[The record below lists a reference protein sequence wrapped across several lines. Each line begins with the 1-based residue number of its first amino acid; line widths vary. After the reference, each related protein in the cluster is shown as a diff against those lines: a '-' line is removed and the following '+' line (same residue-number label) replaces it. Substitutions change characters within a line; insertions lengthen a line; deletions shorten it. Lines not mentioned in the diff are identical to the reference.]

1 MKKNICAV
9 FIMILAFFCSHEA
22 ACEVAYYILPE
33 GRPYAEVGFSVRQK
47 NVPLHFGDKVKIEVE
62 SVHGSVT
69 WYFCS
74 LGAKSFFLPESHV
87 VTEPKKI
94 NFDGE
99 GNIPIGSER
108 VDKWTSLPLMYA
120 PGDLAVIPRKYRARG
135 YETRDLRLRK
145 EAVEC
150 FCRLIDSAE
159 ADGVHI
165 RVLSAFRSAEYQSF
179 LYLNSIRRKGIFQN
193 GVAKP
198 GHSEHQLGTA
208 CDLTTKEIQY
218 GLSREF
224 ESTAAFKWLMDH
236 APDYGISLTYP
247 RHKVR
252 LTGYMYEPWHY
263 RYWSKDRWSTYQRT
277 YGLFLT
283 R

>member
-9 FIMILAFFCSHEA
+9 FLMVLVFLIPHGAES
-22 ACEVAYYILPE
+22 EVAYYILPK
-33 GRPYAEVGFSVRQK
+33 GRPYAAIGFSARQK
-47 NVPLHFGDKVKIEVE
+47 NVLLQFGDRVKIEKE
-62 SVHGSVT
+62 SVHGSVA

-74 LGAKSFFLPESHV
+74 SGDEDFYLPESYIMK
-87 VTEPKKI
+87 EPVKI
-94 NFDGE
+94 HFDE
-99 GNIPIGSER
+99 YGNIPIGTER
-108 VDKWTSLPLMYA
+108 VDKWNSLPLMYV
-120 PGDLAVIPRKYRARG
+120 PGDLTVIPLKYRARG
-135 YETRDLRLRK
+135 YEKRDLRLRK

-150 FCRLIDSAE
+150 FCRLIENAE
-159 ADGVHI
+159 ADGVQI
-165 RVLSAFRSAEYQSF
+165 RVLSAFRTAEYQSF
-179 LYLNSIRRKGIFQN
+179 LYFNSIRRKGIFQN

-208 CDLTTKEIQY
+208 CDLTTEEIQY

-224 ESTAAFKWLMDH
+224 ESTEAFEWLMDH
-236 APDYGISLTYP
+236 VTDYGIYLTYP
-247 RHKVR
+247 RQKIR

-263 RYWSKDRWSTYQRT
+263 RYWGKDRWRFHQRT

>member
-1 MKKNICAV
+1 MKKNVCTV
-9 FIMILAFFCSHEA
+9 FLMIMAFVFCHEA
-22 ACEVAYYILPE
+22 ACEAAYYILPK
-33 GRPYAEVGFSVRQK
+33 GYPYTKVGFSARQK
-47 NVPLHFGDKVKIEVE
+47 NVLLHFGDRVKIEEE

-74 LGAKSFFLPESHV
+74 FGAKSFYLPESHLLKD
-87 VTEPKKI
+87 PKRI
-94 NFDGE
+94 HFDVE

-108 VDKWTSLPLMYA
+108 VDKWNNLPLTYT
-120 PGDLAVIPRKYRARG
+120 PGDLAVLPRKYRARG
-135 YETRDLRLRK
+135 YEDRDLRLRR

-150 FCRLIDSAE
+150 FCMLIENAE

-179 LYLNSIRRKGIFQN
+179 LYFNSIRRKGIFQN

-208 CDLTTKEIQY
+208 CDLTTEEIQC
-218 GLSREF
+218 GLSWEF

-236 APDYGISLTYP
+236 VPDYGISLTYP

-263 RYWSKDRWSTYQRT
+263 RYWGKDRWSSRQRE